1 MTFSNISFNQISL
14 LLYTTPLHDAVR
26 KGNVEIIKLLLKKK
40 GINKNAK
47 NLIKILYINQ
57 ITYDYLMIFNQL
69 MKNSCRIC

>member
-14 LLYTTPLHDAVR
+14 LLYTTPLHDAVS

-47 NLIKILYINQ
+47 NLIKIIYINQ
-57 ITYDYLMIFNQL
+57 ITYDYLMIFN
-69 MKNSCRIC
+69 